1 MPKSDYAENAALVNL
16 LTGTQY
22 VALCSATP
30 TDAHTGTTI
39 SAVELT
45 GNGYARQAV
54 TFTVSGSS
62 ATNAGA
68 VTFTASGG
76 AWSTATHLAVIS
88 AASAGNVKYYGALTA
103 NITLNNG
110 ESGTF
115 AIGQITITED

>member
-1 MPKSDYAENAALVNL
+1 MPKADYAENAALTNL
-16 LTGTQY
+16 LTGTRY
-22 VALCSATP
+22 VALCSSTP

-45 GNGYARQAV
+45 GNGYARQSV
-54 TFTVSGSS
+54 TFTISGSS

-76 AWSTATHLAVIS
+76 AWATATHIAILS
-88 AASAGNVKYYGALTA
+88 ASTAGNLLYYGALTSS
-103 NITLNNG
+103 ITLNNG

-115 AIGQITITED
+115 SIGQITITED

>member
-1 MPKSDYAENAALVNL
+1 MPKSDYAENAALTNL

-22 VALCSATP
+22 VGLCSATP
-30 TDAHTGTTI
+30 TDAHTGTTV

-76 AWSTATHLAVIS
+76 AWSTATHIIVVS
-88 AASAGNVKYYGALTA
+88 AATAGNIKYYGALTS

>member
-1 MPKSDYAENAALVNL
+1 MPKADYAENTTLTTL
-16 LTGTQY
+16 LSGTRY
-22 VALCSATP
+22 VALCSSTP
-30 TDAHTGTTI
+30 LDSHTGTTI

-45 GNGYARQAV
+45 GNGYARQSV

-76 AWSTATHLAVIS
+76 AWTTATHIAIIS
-88 AASAGNVKYYGALTA
+88 AASGGNLLYYGPLTA

-115 AIGQITITED
+115 SIGQITITED